1 MNTTLLTHQLYAG
14 LAPWL
19 GLSLLLLGRNPC
31 LSRTRIVGSLL
42 LGFFLLRIPVAGW
55 SGFAWIRMLEPN
67 PSFTLTGLL
76 AIVLWE
82 RISRRKFLRPAD
94 WNALWIFGAA
104 AALLLYPT
112 ALGLTSYDH
121 YTWGWWPR
129 LPIGTAVVA
138 ALFLLRGNRF
148 GLILL
153 LPFAGFL
160 LHLQE
165 SENFWDA
172 LIDPLYGGV
181 SLGALAVLITQRI
194 LRRN

>member
-14 LAPWL
+14 AASWL
-19 GLSLLLLGRNPC
+19 GLSLLLLGRNPS
-31 LSRTRIVGSLL
+31 LSRTRIAGSLL

-55 SGFAWIRMLEPN
+55 SGFAWIRVLEPN

-82 RISRRKFLRPAD
+82 RVSQRKFLRPAD

-104 AALLLYPT
+104 ASLLLYPT

-121 YTWGWWPR
+121 YIWGWWPR
-129 LPIGTAVVA
+129 LPIGTAVITT
-138 ALFLLRGNRF
+138 LLLLRGNRF
-148 GLILL
+148 GLLLL

-165 SENFWDA
+165 SANFWDA
-172 LIDPLYGGV
+172 LINPLYGAV